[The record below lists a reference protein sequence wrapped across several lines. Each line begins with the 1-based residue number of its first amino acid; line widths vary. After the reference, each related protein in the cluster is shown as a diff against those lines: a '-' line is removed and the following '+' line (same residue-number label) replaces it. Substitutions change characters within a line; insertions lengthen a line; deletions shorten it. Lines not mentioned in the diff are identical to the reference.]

1 MRIGVT
7 DRLPVATLFCVQAFN
22 SSQMGVYWP
31 NFGTCIVVVFFD
43 ILISIFASVAIKS
56 GGGNLAT
63 LHRRIA
69 KNY

>member
-31 NFGTCIVVVFFD
+31 NFGTCIVVGVLIFSLVF
-43 ILISIFASVAIKS
+43 LRVS
-56 GGGNLAT
+56 L
-63 LHRRIA
+63 
-69 KNY
+69 